1 MRERGRRDERK
12 GWSGNNAAVRYLQ
25 LRLRTAL
32 AQPPLPTSA
41 LPIGSLWEQMPEF
54 GYSSSVSTGALRQ
67 CSLSVDLDRLELC
80 KPILY
85 M

>member
-41 LPIGSLWEQMPEF
+41 LPIGSSWEQMP
-54 GYSSSVSTGALRQ
+54 YMDALPASQQALRVNAHFR
-67 CSLSVDLDRLELC
+67 STLTVSNFAN
-80 KPILY
+80 LY